1 METHEKR
8 ALIEYYLD
16 AYNSFDV
23 KRMVTAFHPDIEF
36 KNFSG
41 GKVSAIA
48 SGIEQF
54 RVLAEKSEKMF
65 SSRQQSIKAFE
76 ATGDQASI
84 EIEYAGVL
92 AVDLPN
98 GMKAGETLQLTGH
111 SDFIFQ
117 DQKIYRLT
125 DYSG

>member
-16 AYNSFDV
+16 AYNSFDI
-23 KRMVTAFHPDIEF
+23 KRMIAAFHPDIEF
-36 KNFSG
+36 KNVSG

-54 RVLAEKSEKMF
+54 RVLVEQTEKMF
-65 SSRQQSIKAFE
+65 SSRQQSIKTFE

-84 EIEYAGVL
+84 EIDYAGVL
-92 AVDLPN
+92 AVNLPN

-111 SDFIFQ
+111 SDFVFQ

>member
-1 METHEKR
+1 MKTQEKR

-16 AYNSFDV
+16 AYNSFDI
-23 KRMVTAFHPDIEF
+23 KRMIVAFHPDIEF
-36 KNFSG
+36 KNVSDG
-41 GKVSAIA
+41 EVSAIA

-54 RVLAEKSEKMF
+54 RVLSEQSEKMF
-65 SSRQQSIKAFE
+65 SSRQRSIKTFE
-76 ATGDQASI
+76 AKEDHASI
-84 EIEYAGVL
+84 DIDYAGVL

-98 GMKAGETLQLTGH
+98 GMKVGETLQLTGR

-125 DYSG
+125 DYSE

>member
-1 METHEKR
+1 METQEKR

-23 KRMVTAFHPDIEF
+23 KRMIAAFHPDIEF
-36 KNFSG
+36 ENVSG
-41 GKVSAIA
+41 GEVSAIA

-54 RVLAEKSEKMF
+54 RVLAEQSAKMF
-65 SSRQQSIKAFE
+65 SSRQQSIKTFE
-76 ATGDQASI
+76 AKGDQASI
-84 EIEYAGVL
+84 EIDYAGVS

-98 GMKAGETLQLTGH
+98 GMKAGETLQLASQ

-117 DQKIYRLT
+117 DQKIFRLT

>member
-8 ALIEYYLD
+8 VLIEYYID
-16 AYNSFDV
+16 AYNSFDI
-23 KRMVTAFHPDIEF
+23 KRMIAAFHPDIEF
-36 KNFSG
+36 KNVSG
-41 GKVSAIA
+41 GEVSAIA

-54 RVLAEKSEKMF
+54 RVLAEQSEKMF
-65 SSRQQSIKAFE
+65 SSRQQTIKTFA
-76 ATGDQASI
+76 AAGDRAST
-84 EIEYAGVL
+84 EIDYAGVL

-125 DYSG
+125 DYSE

>member
-1 METHEKR
+1 METQQKR

-23 KRMVTAFHPDIEF
+23 KRMVAAFHPDIEF
-36 KNFSG
+36 KNVSG
-41 GKVSAIA
+41 GKVSVIA

-54 RVLAEKSEKMF
+54 RVLAEQSEKMF
-65 SSRQQSIKAFE
+65 SSRQQSIKTFE

-84 EIEYAGVL
+84 EIDYTGVL

-98 GMKAGETLQLTGH
+98 GMKAGDTLQLTGH